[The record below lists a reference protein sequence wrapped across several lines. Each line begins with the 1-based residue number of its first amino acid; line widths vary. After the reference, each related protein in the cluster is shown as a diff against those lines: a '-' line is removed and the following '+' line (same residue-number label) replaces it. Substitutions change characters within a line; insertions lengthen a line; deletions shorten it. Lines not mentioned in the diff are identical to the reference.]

1 MYARRCDPGRTAI
14 GQLFPLSQSAVATT
28 DRPVGRDQFPG
39 TTTQLF
45 AKKVLSLETTNE
57 LSPNLR
63 T

>member
-1 MYARRCDPGRTAI
+1 MLADTTLVARQSGS
-14 GQLFPLSQSAVATT
+14 FPLSQSAVART